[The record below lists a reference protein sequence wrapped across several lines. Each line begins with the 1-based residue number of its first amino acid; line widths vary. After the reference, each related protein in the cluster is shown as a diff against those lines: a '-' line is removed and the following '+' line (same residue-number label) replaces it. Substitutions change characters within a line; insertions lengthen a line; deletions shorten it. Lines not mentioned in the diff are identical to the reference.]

1 MEYSNHHSQH
11 QLQDQ
16 LVNAPT
22 SSLPTLPTCTLLQST
37 STANKYSTSSKI
49 ILNSTSS
56 GNNDYNQ
63 LTEANIP
70 YSRAWSP
77 HDHHHDFI
85 SYHNDNTRSF
95 NQLQYSPNLE
105 LLLPLSNIK
114 EENSDS
120 FSKLSERISDP
131 LEIVDR
137 LNHLSTSYK
146 QNINIPPPCDMV
158 DNTWLNDSSIS
169 SAGCQKFSAGDQ
181 VPYFNTTTG
190 TTFGGFTGVA
200 ALDLRYDMSDTFP
213 VSTTNYK
220 GLSDSLCSSSSSSLG
235 LNFQGLDLLSS
246 TSYPCRQSA
255 SHVNLGLYERSGP
268 LGHDDH
274 QDVQKS
280 KDSPSSNSSSITSAF
295 KNEVSRTKRPSNSG
309 NISEPKASQSATK
322 KSRPSNPPPLK
333 IRKEKL
339 GDRIAS
345 LHRLVA
351 PFGKTDTASVLTE
364 AIGYIQFLHDQVQT
378 LSLPYMKSLQS
389 KLSRKMQQ
397 GLRKEEEKE
406 KETKLELRSRG
417 LCLVPISCVSY
428 ISGYD

>member
-85 SYHNDNTRSF
+85 SYHNDNTRSL
-95 NQLQYSPNLE
+95 NHLQYSPNLE
-105 LLLPLSNIK
+105 LLLPPSNIK

-200 ALDLRYDMSDTFP
+200 ALNLRYDMSDTFP
-213 VSTTNYK
+213 
-220 GLSDSLCSSSSSSLG
+220 
-235 LNFQGLDLLSS
+235 GLDLLSS

-364 AIGYIQFLHDQVQT
+364 AIGYIQFLHDQVQ
-378 LSLPYMKSLQS
+378 
-389 KLSRKMQQ
+389 